1 MQLQLPF
8 KIISEKKNA
17 AKNCAMLNAKHVKM
31 QKIESSQ
38 NNKHCI
44 FFPFQDVRRM
54 ICLRTVRSHV
64 TLQENFFKNYFV
76 PAPDLSW

>member
-8 KIISEKKNA
+8 KIISEKNV
-17 AKNCAMLNAKHVKM
+17 AKNCVMLNAKHVKM

-44 FFPFQDVRRM
+44 LQYFPSKMSVG
-54 ICLRTVRSHV
+54 
-64 TLQENFFKNYFV
+64 
-76 PAPDLSW
+76 

>member
-8 KIISEKKNA
+8 KIIFEKKKKNA
-17 AKNCAMLNAKHVKM
+17 AKDCVMLNAKYVKM
-31 QKIESSQ
+31 QKIESSR

-44 FFPFQDVRRM
+44 FFPFHDVRRM

-64 TLQENFFKNYFV
+64 TLKEKFF
-76 PAPDLSW
+76 

>member
-8 KIISEKKNA
+8 KIISEKYA
-17 AKNCAMLNAKHVKM
+17 AKNCVMLNAKHVKM

-38 NNKHCI
+38 NNKHSI

-54 ICLRTVRSHV
+54 ICLRPVRSCV
-64 TLQENFFKNYFV
+64 TLKEKFF
-76 PAPDLSW
+76 

>member
-8 KIISEKKNA
+8 EIISEKNV
-17 AKNCAMLNAKHVKM
+17 AKNCVMLNAKHVKM

-44 FFPFQDVRRM
+44 SFPFQDVRRM
-54 ICLRTVRSHV
+54 ICLRPVRSHV
-64 TLQENFFKNYFV
+64 ILKKFFLKTTSYQHH
-76 PAPDLSW
+76 